1 MMCLDV
7 ELRRRNNNTFG
18 ACDLMAELVRRFSI
32 ESEETDDDPGVD
44 YNDIRTTLKACP
56 GGHSMGPFLDR
67 LVRQRALPN
76 VQRALSSFRL
86 KLAPHAN
93 DKEGKAWLGVN
104 LRETAGRVLI
114 SSYHAGSP
122 LRECTQVGDELV
134 AVDGVRI
141 KSSAHLKK
149 LIAGRT
155 GDEVSLE
162 IVHEGIVSSVSATLP
177 PSPQHGVTLS
187 GKGNAR
193 WKEWITTRQTN

>member
-1 MMCLDV
+1 MMCLDA

-32 ESEETDDDPGVD
+32 DAEEAEELGVD
-44 YNDIRTTLKACP
+44 YNDIRATLKTCP
-56 GGHSMGPFLDR
+56 GGASMGPFLDR

-86 KLAPHAN
+86 KLVPHAS

-104 LRETAGRVLI
+104 LRESAGRVLI
-114 SSYHAGSP
+114 TTYHAGSP

-141 KSSAHLKK
+141 KSSNHLKK
-149 LIAGRT
+149 LIGGRT
-155 GDEVSLE
+155 GDTVTLE
-162 IVHEGIVSSVSATLP
+162 IVHEGILADIEVTLP
-177 PSPQHGVTLS
+177 ASPQHGVTLS
-187 GKGNAR
+187 GKGNAKWR
-193 WKEWITTRQTN
+193 AWITTRQAN